1 MRAFFSANVTIAQKH
16 TAGGRAKSFKRS
28 SILLSQTFH
37 FGAPGVRSRP
47 GARRPAGGETG
58 QREAGVMARAEAPQA
73 GAVWLD
79 LAGERLWRG
88 TTVLRLRRKSFAVLR
103 YLVAHAGEVVS
114 KDELLAAVWPGTA
127 VSDGVW
133 L

>member
-1 MRAFFSANVTIAQKH
+1 
-16 TAGGRAKSFKRS
+16 
-28 SILLSQTFH
+28 
-37 FGAPGVRSRP
+37 
-47 GARRPAGGETG
+47 
-58 QREAGVMARAEAPQA
+58 MARTEEPQA

-79 LAGERLWRG
+79 LASERLWRG